1 MTKKRMRASRLHRL
15 KNPPPMRLTN
25 RDIETVKVINDFRVM
40 RQDQVERLLYP
51 SKNTAQRRLW
61 LLWQH
66 SYLKRTFLPVIA
78 GVQTSPI
85 LYLIDKRGV
94 ELLQSHYNYT
104 KEQLRYS
111 RKKQVSSRFLEHTL
125 GLAEIRL
132 SVELSCQHN
141 LFAVFEWQDEKKI
154 KSDYDRVDL
163 RGRRAVAILPDAYF
177 KIQINGQGKSAF
189 YLHFFVEYDR
199 GGEQLSYFRRKVQ
212 AYNIYF
218 QSGKCVNRYG
228 TNRIRVLTI
237 TEGGVT
243 RKGRGRHKSV
253 QDIAKDSRAKD
264 WFWFTSLE
272 DVIKEDFL
280 TASIWEQ
287 SHDDELR
294 ALI

>member
-1 MTKKRMRASRLHRL
+1 
-15 KNPPPMRLTN
+15 MRLTD
-25 RDIETVKVINDFRVM
+25 RDIKTVKAINDFRVM

-51 SKNTAQRRLW
+51 SKTTAQRRLW

-66 SYLKRTFLPVIA
+66 GYLKRTFLPIMT

-85 LYLIDKRGV
+85 LYLVDKRGM
-94 ELLQSHYNYT
+94 ELLQSNFNYI

-125 GLAEIRL
+125 GLAEVRL
-132 SVELSCQHN
+132 SVELSCQQN
-141 LFAVFEWQDEKKI
+141 QFAIVEWQDEKEI

-177 KIQINGQGKSAF
+177 RIQINNQDKTAVF
-189 YLHFFVEYDR
+189 LHFFVEYDR

-212 AYNIYF
+212 AYSIYF
-218 QSGKCVNRYG
+218 QSGKCVDRYG

-253 QDIAKDSRAKD
+253 QDIAKEIRAKN
-264 WFWFTSLE
+264 WFWFASLE

-280 TASIWEQ
+280 TSSIWEQ
-287 SHDDELR
+287 ADGEKSSSL
-294 ALI
+294 LYS